1 MKNYDHIVNL
11 VQVCGSIEGRKK
23 FQKIVHLLQ
32 VAGYE
37 NYFNEK
43 FGYLHFGPFS
53 NTLSD
58 EIQEAVDLGLLE
70 EAPDETRKG
79 YATYKYTVNAEKR
92 FSSDE
97 TFSSNAELTSLA
109 TRLNEKSARKL
120 EAISTICFLMKKL
133 GYSGDK
139 LEERFV
145 AMKPSLKVMYKS
157 GLKEAQ
163 KLVSSS

>member
-32 VAGYE
+32 VAGYGE
-37 NYFNEK
+37 YFNEK

-70 EAPDETRKG
+70 EAPDETCNG
-79 YATYKYTVNAEKR
+79 FTTYSYRVNNQSIQEVR
-92 FSSDE
+92 DEFSSDKS
-97 TFSSNAELTSLA
+97 FTSLVHE
-109 TRLNEKSARKL
+109 LNQKSAREL

-133 GYSGDK
+133 GYRDQK
-139 LEERFV
+139 LRERFE
-145 AMKPSLKVMYKS
+145 AMKPSLKNIYDS
-157 GLKEAQ
+157 GLKKAMQ
-163 KLVSSS
+163 LVGNS